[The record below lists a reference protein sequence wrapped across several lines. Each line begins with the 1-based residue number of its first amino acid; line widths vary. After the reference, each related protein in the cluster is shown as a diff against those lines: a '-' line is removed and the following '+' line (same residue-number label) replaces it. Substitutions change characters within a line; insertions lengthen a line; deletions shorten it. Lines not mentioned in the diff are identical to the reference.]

1 MIAAALRP
9 FAFCPEVEP
18 VAEALPARCCETRL
32 LPAARARGDG
42 DGGDGGVVSLGLE
55 VDLQCFGRPV
65 GKKEN

>member
-1 MIAAALRP
+1 MA
-9 FAFCPEVEP
+9 
-18 VAEALPARCCETRL
+18 
-32 LPAARARGDG
+32 PAARARGDGDG